1 MTVRLAAIDPVLPT
15 TAERRFATPEAAVE
29 FGNVT
34 MRFGDTTAIQGVN
47 LRVPTG
53 EFTVIVGPSGCGK
66 STLLSLA
73 AGLDRP
79 SEGFVTVHNREVT
92 GPSRDTALIFQQHN
106 LFPWMTTEANV
117 AYGLRSR
124 GMGRRDALARAR
136 ELLARVGLGSV
147 ARKPPKE
154 LSGGMRQRVAL
165 VRAFAVE
172 PRLLLMDE
180 PFGALDHQTRKIMQ
194 AYLLSTWRDSGATVV
209 MVTHDLDEALALADR
224 LVVFTGQP
232 GTIAETL
239 DIATPRPRS
248 RDDPGLRE
256 IGARLEAHL
265 AAAAQASEFTA
276 AELDRLSLT

>member
-1 MTVRLAAIDPVLPT
+1 MNVRLTAPGEAPAMPEAREVPT
-15 TAERRFATPEAAVE
+15 PNAAVE
-29 FGNVT
+29 FGRVT
-34 MRFGDTTAIQGVN
+34 KRFDETTAIEDVS
-47 LRVPTG
+47 LRVPEG
-53 EFTVIVGPSGCGK
+53 EFTVLIGPSGCGK

-73 AGLDRP
+73 AGLEAP
-79 SEGFVTVHNREVT
+79 TEGFVTTHGREVT

-124 GMGRRDALARAR
+124 GMARREALARAR
-136 ELLARVGLGSV
+136 ELLAKVGLSDF
-147 ARKPPKE
+147 ARKPPTA

-165 VRAFAVE
+165 VRAFATE

-209 MVTHDLDEALALADR
+209 MVTHDLDEALMLADR
-224 LVVFTGQP
+224 LVLFTGQP
-232 GTIAETL
+232 GRIAETL
-239 DIATPRPRS
+239 DISAPRPRS

-256 IGARLEAHL
+256 IGARLERHL
-265 AAAAQASEFTA
+265 AAAAEAAEFTD
-276 AELDRLSLT
+276 AERARMARG

>member
-1 MTVRLAAIDPVLPT
+1 MTVRLAAVDPVLPA
-15 TAERRFATPEAAVE
+15 TAERRVATPEAAVE

-34 MRFGDTTAIQGVN
+34 MRFGDTTAIEGVN

-79 SEGFVTVHNREVT
+79 LGGFVTVHNREVT

-106 LFPWMTTEANV
+106 LFPWMTSEANV

-124 GMGRRDALARAR
+124 GMRRRDALARAR

-147 ARKPPKE
+147 ARKPPTE

-172 PRLLLMDE
+172 PKLLLMDE

-276 AELDRLSLT
+276 AELDRLTLT